1 MRGNIARWSTIE
13 VIFSLTF
20 PLYLH
25 PWASTHSQASQ
36 RENEETEW
44 QTMKTTIGEVHN
56 IALLLNISVMVL
68 QGIATHL
75 IFNFPGGNS
84 AFPIPQSSWNM
95 QTHRSDHKILNPT
108 FPLVVI
114 STVSYCYVTLAL
126 LLAVKMETSKN
137 MWMCSGELEV
147 CREISLNTFKGYT
160 LDKGYLGVES
170 ILFNGPLTKTT
181 L

>member
-1 MRGNIARWSTIE
+1 
-13 VIFSLTF
+13 
-20 PLYLH
+20 
-25 PWASTHSQASQ
+25 
-36 RENEETEW
+36 
-44 QTMKTTIGEVHN
+44 
-56 IALLLNISVMVL
+56 
-68 QGIATHL
+68 
-75 IFNFPGGNS
+75 
-84 AFPIPQSSWNM
+84 M

-160 LDKGYLGVES
+160 LDKGYLGVGS
-170 ILFNGPLTKTT
+170 ILFNGPCTKTHT
-181 L
+181 HTMHCDLTSTDSVKPQRWRLNELNCNLVWSNKLGPHASRLSCYLTFAPPCLLKISSKRFQE